1 MRILCAN
8 VGSTSFKYQIIDIET
23 AKSAVGNLAVST
35 TSLVKGGV
43 ERIGNSPS
51 AFTHAVPGKPPREG
65 DIDAPTHTDAIAH
78 AMHLITHPE
87 VGCMADPRQL
97 DGVGFKTILAK
108 GYWRSARIT
117 EDVIAALEASTPL
130 APMHNPAYIA
140 SIRAFQKLLPRTPLV
155 AVFETWFHQTI
166 PDYASEFGV
175 PRFWIEKHDIRR
187 YGFHGASHRY
197 ISERVPQLLGRDTEV
212 EGICKPD
219 SSEGLRIIS
228 CHLGGSSSLC
238 AIKDGKSIDTS
249 MGAST
254 QYGMIQSTRC
264 GELDAFAVL
273 YLIDKEGFST
283 DEIRRQLIEDS
294 GLKGISG
301 TSGDMRDVEAAIK
314 AGNDNARLALDTYV
328 YGVKKYIGAYIA
340 ALGGVDVIAFA
351 GGIGEKSATT
361 RAEICKGLEWCGIHL
376 DAAKNR
382 QHTGEGDISAKDSRA
397 KILVVSTN
405 EEIIVA
411 RETARVLTE
420 L

>member
-8 VGSTSFKYQIIDIET
+8 VGSTSFKYQIIDTTTE
-23 AKSAVGNLAVST
+23 

-51 AFTHAVPGKPPREG
+51 AFIHAVPGKPACAGE
-65 DIDAPTHTDAIAH
+65 IDAPTHTDAIAH
-78 AMHLITHPE
+78 AMSLITDAE
-87 VGCMADPRQL
+87 VGCMADLGQL

-117 EDVIAALEASTPL
+117 EAVIAALDASTPL

-140 SIRAFQKLLPRTPLV
+140 SIRAFQELLPTMPLV
-155 AVFETWFHQTI
+155 AVFETWFHQTL
-166 PDYASEFGV
+166 PDYAAEFGV
-175 PRFWIEKHDIRR
+175 PRFWAEQHDIRR
-187 YGFHGASHRY
+187 YGYHGASHRY
-197 ISERVPQLLGRDTEV
+197 ISERVPEMLA
-212 EGICKPD
+212 
-219 SSEGLRIIS
+219 SSGARANKIIS

-238 AIKDGKSIDTS
+238 AIQDGQSIDTS
-249 MGAST
+249 MGTST

-273 YLIDKEGFST
+273 YLMDKEGFST
-283 DEIRRQLIEDS
+283 DEIRRQLIEES
-294 GLKGISG
+294 GMKGISG
-301 TSGDMRDVEAAIK
+301 TSGDMRDVAA
-314 AGNDNARLALDTYV
+314 AMQVGNDNARLALETYV

-351 GGIGEKSATT
+351 GGIGEKSAMT
-361 RAEICKGLEWCGIHL
+361 RAKICDGLEWCGIRL
-376 DAAKNR
+376 DAEKNR
-382 QHTGEGDISAKDSRA
+382 QVTDEADISARDSRA

-411 RETARVLTE
+411 RETARVLSA
-420 L
+420 

>member
-1 MRILCAN
+1 MHILCAN
-8 VGSTSFKYQIIDIET
+8 VGSTSFKYQILDMKT
-23 AKSAVGNLAVST
+23 T

-51 AFTHAVPGKPPREG
+51 AFTHAVPGKPTREG
-65 DIDAPTHTDAIAH
+65 EIDAPSHIDAIAH
-78 AMHLITHPE
+78 AMQLITDPE
-87 VGCMADPRQL
+87 VGCLKNLNEL

-130 APMHNPAYIA
+130 APMHNPFYIA
-140 SIRAFQKLLPRTPLV
+140 SIRAFQELLPTTPLV

-166 PDYASEFGV
+166 PDYAYDFGV
-175 PRFWIEKHDIRR
+175 PRFWVEKHGIRK

-197 ISERVPQLLGRDTEV
+197 ISERVPQILGREND
-212 EGICKPD
+212 D
-219 SSEGLRIIS
+219 GLRIIS
-228 CHLGGSSSLC
+228 CHLGGSSSIC

-264 GELDAFAVL
+264 GDLDVFAVL
-273 YLIDKEGFST
+273 YLMDKEGPNIPKST
-283 DEIRRQLIEDS
+283 DEIRRQLIEES
-294 GLKGISG
+294 GIKGISG
-301 TSGDMRDVEAAIK
+301 TSGDMRDVEAAIE

-351 GGIGEKSATT
+351 GGIGEKSAKT
-361 RAEICKGLEWCGIHL
+361 RAKICNGLEWCGIYL
-376 DAAKNR
+376 DSEKNEKSS
-382 QHTGEGDISAKDSRA
+382 GETDLSAENSRTE
-397 KILVVSTN
+397 ILVVSTN
-405 EEIIVA
+405 EELIVS
-411 RETARVLTE
+411 RETARVLSE
-420 L
+420 

>member
-8 VGSTSFKYQIIDIET
+8 VGSTSFKYQIIDMTTE
-23 AKSAVGNLAVST
+23 

-51 AFTHAVPGKPPREG
+51 AFTHAVPGKPSRAGE
-65 DIDAPTHTDAIAH
+65 IDAPTHTDAIAH
-78 AMHLITHPE
+78 AMNLITNAE
-87 VGCMADPRQL
+87 VGCLADLGEL
-97 DGVGFKTILAK
+97 DGVGFKTILAQ

-117 EDVIAALEASTPL
+117 DAVIAALDAATPL

-140 SIRAFQKLLPRTPLV
+140 SIRAFQELLPAMPLV
-155 AVFETWFHQTI
+155 AVFETWFHQSL
-166 PDYASEFGV
+166 PDYAAEFGV
-175 PRFWIEKHDIRR
+175 PRFWVEQHDIRR
-187 YGFHGASHRY
+187 YGYHGASHRY
-197 ISERVPQLLGRDTEV
+197 ISERVPEMAMQSG
-212 EGICKPD
+212 GHANK
-219 SSEGLRIIS
+219 IIS

-238 AIKDGKSIDTS
+238 AIKNGKSIDTS
-249 MGAST
+249 MGTST

-273 YLIDKEGFST
+273 YLMDKEGFST
-283 DEIRRQLIEDS
+283 DEIRRQLIEES
-294 GLKGISG
+294 GMKGISG
-301 TSGDMRDVEAAIK
+301 TSGDMRDVAAAMQ
-314 AGNDNARLALDTYV
+314 AGNDNARLALETYV

-361 RAEICKGLEWCGIHL
+361 RAQICDGLEWFGIQL
-376 DAAKNR
+376 DTEKNR
-382 QHTGEGDISAKDSRA
+382 QATSEADISARDSRA

-411 RETARVLTE
+411 RETARVLSA
-420 L
+420 

>member
-8 VGSTSFKYQIIDIET
+8 VGSTSFKYQIIDMET
-23 AKSAVGNLAVST
+23 T
-35 TSLVKGGV
+35 TCLVKGGV

-51 AFTHAVPGKPPREG
+51 AFTHTVPGKPTVEG
-65 DIDAPTHTDAIAH
+65 EIDALTHTAAIAH
-78 AMHLITHPE
+78 AIRLIIDAE
-87 VGCMADPRQL
+87 VGCLANLEQL

-140 SIRAFQKLLPRTPLV
+140 SIRAFQELLPTTPLV

-166 PDYASEFGV
+166 PDYAAEFGV
-175 PRFWIEKHDIRR
+175 PRFWVERHDIRR
-187 YGFHGASHRY
+187 YGYHGASHRY
-197 ISERVPQLLGRDTEV
+197 ISERVPQLLGRESGD
-212 EGICKPD
+212 D
-219 SSEGLRIIS
+219 LRIIS

-238 AIKDGKSIDTS
+238 AIRDGASIDTS
-249 MGAST
+249 MGTST

-273 YLIDKEGFST
+273 YLMDKEGFST

-294 GLKGISG
+294 GVKGISG
-301 TSGDMRDVEAAIK
+301 TSGDMRDVEAAIA
-314 AGNDNARLALDTYV
+314 AGDDKARLALDTYV

-351 GGIGEKSATT
+351 GGIGEKSPIA
-361 RAEICKGLEWCGIHL
+361 RAKICKGLEWCGIHL
-376 DAAKNR
+376 DAVKNE
-382 QHTGEGDISAKDSRA
+382 QLTGESDLSADNSRT

-405 EEIIVA
+405 EELIVS
-411 RETARVLTE
+411 RETARVLS
-420 L
+420 

>member
-8 VGSTSFKYQIIDIET
+8 VGSTSFKYQIIDTTTE
-23 AKSAVGNLAVST
+23 

-51 AFTHAVPGKPPREG
+51 AFTHAVPGKPACAGE
-65 DIDAPTHTDAIAH
+65 IDAPTHTDAIAH
-78 AMHLITHPE
+78 AMSLITDAE
-87 VGCMADPRQL
+87 VGCMADLGQL

-117 EDVIAALEASTPL
+117 EAVIAALDASTPL

-140 SIRAFQKLLPRTPLV
+140 SIRAFQGLLPTMPLV
-155 AVFETWFHQTI
+155 AVFETWFHQTL
-166 PDYASEFGV
+166 PDYAAEFGV
-175 PRFWIEKHDIRR
+175 PRFWAEQHDIRR
-187 YGFHGASHRY
+187 YGYHGASHRY
-197 ISERVPQLLGRDTEV
+197 ISERVLEMLA
-212 EGICKPD
+212 
-219 SSEGLRIIS
+219 SSGARANKIIS

-238 AIKDGKSIDTS
+238 AIKDGQSIDTS
-249 MGAST
+249 MGTST

-273 YLIDKEGFST
+273 YLMDKEGFST
-283 DEIRRQLIEDS
+283 DEIRRQLIEES
-294 GLKGISG
+294 GMKGISG
-301 TSGDMRDVEAAIK
+301 TSGDMRDVVAAMQ
-314 AGNDNARLALDTYV
+314 AGNDNARLALETYV

-351 GGIGEKSATT
+351 GGIGEKSAMT
-361 RAEICKGLEWCGIHL
+361 RAKICDGLEWCGIRL
-376 DAAKNR
+376 DAEKNR
-382 QHTGEGDISAKDSRA
+382 QVTEEADISARDSRA

-411 RETARVLTE
+411 RETARVLSA
-420 L
+420 

>member
-8 VGSTSFKYQIIDIET
+8 VGSTSFKYQIIDMTTE
-23 AKSAVGNLAVST
+23 

-51 AFTHAVPGKPPREG
+51 AFTHAVPGKPSRAGE
-65 DIDAPTHTDAIAH
+65 IDAPTHTDAIAH
-78 AMHLITHPE
+78 AMNLITDAE
-87 VGCMADPRQL
+87 VGCLADLGEL
-97 DGVGFKTILAK
+97 DGVGFKTILAQ

-117 EDVIAALEASTPL
+117 EAVIAALDAATPL

-140 SIRAFQKLLPRTPLV
+140 SIRAFQELLPAMPLV
-155 AVFETWFHQTI
+155 AVFETWFHQSL
-166 PDYASEFGV
+166 PDYAAEFGV
-175 PRFWIEKHDIRR
+175 PRFWVEQHDIRR
-187 YGFHGASHRY
+187 YGYHGASHRY
-197 ISERVPQLLGRDTEV
+197 ISERVPEMAMQSG
-212 EGICKPD
+212 GHANK
-219 SSEGLRIIS
+219 IIS

-249 MGAST
+249 MGTST

-273 YLIDKEGFST
+273 YLMDKEGFST
-283 DEIRRQLIEDS
+283 DEIRRQLIEES
-294 GLKGISG
+294 GMKGISG
-301 TSGDMRDVEAAIK
+301 TSGDMRDVAAAMQ
-314 AGNDNARLALDTYV
+314 AGNDNARLALETYV

-351 GGIGEKSATT
+351 GGIGEKSAAT
-361 RAEICKGLEWCGIHL
+361 RAQICDGLEWFGIQL
-376 DAAKNR
+376 DTEKNR
-382 QHTGEGDISAKDSRA
+382 QATSEADISARDSRA

-411 RETARVLTE
+411 RETARVLST
-420 L
+420 

>member
-23 AKSAVGNLAVST
+23 T

-43 ERIGNSPS
+43 ERIGDSPS
-51 AFTHAVPGKPPREG
+51 AFTHAVPGKPAVEG
-65 DIDAPTHTDAIAH
+65 EIDAPTHTDAIAH
-78 AMHLITHPE
+78 TIRLITDAE
-87 VGCMADPRQL
+87 VGCLANLGQL

-140 SIRAFQKLLPRTPLV
+140 SIRSFQELLPATPLV

-166 PDYASEFGV
+166 PDYAAEFGV
-175 PRFWIEKHDIRR
+175 PRFWVEQHDIRR
-187 YGFHGASHRY
+187 YGYHGASHRY
-197 ISERVPQLLGRDTEV
+197 ISERVPQLLGRESGD
-212 EGICKPD
+212 
-219 SSEGLRIIS
+219 GLRIIS

-238 AIKDGKSIDTS
+238 AIKDGESIDTS

-273 YLIDKEGFST
+273 YMMDKEGFST

-294 GLKGISG
+294 GVKGISG
-301 TSGDMRDVEAAIK
+301 TSGDMRDVEAAIE
-314 AGNDNARLALDTYV
+314 AGDDKARLALDTYV

-351 GGIGEKSATT
+351 GGIGEKGSIA
-361 RAEICKGLEWCGIHL
+361 RAKICEGLEWCGIHL
-376 DAAKNR
+376 DAVKNEEL
-382 QHTGEGDISAKDSRA
+382 TGEAEISADNSRT
-397 KILVVSTN
+397 KILIVSTN
-405 EEIIVA
+405 EELIVS
-411 RETARVLTE
+411 RETARILS
-420 L
+420 

>member
-8 VGSTSFKYQIIDIET
+8 VGSTSFKYQIIDIDT
-23 AKSAVGNLAVST
+23 T

-43 ERIGNSPS
+43 DRIGDSPS
-51 AFTHAVPGKPPREG
+51 AFTHAVPGKPSVEG
-65 DIDAPTHTDAIAH
+65 EIDAPTHTDAIAH
-78 AMHLITHPE
+78 AIRLITDAE
-87 VGCMADPRQL
+87 IGCLANLEQL

-140 SIRAFQKLLPRTPLV
+140 SIRAFQELLPATPLV

-166 PDYASEFGV
+166 PDYAAEFGV
-175 PRFWIEKHDIRR
+175 PRFWVEQHDIRR
-187 YGFHGASHRY
+187 YGYHGASHRY
-197 ISERVPQLLGRDTEV
+197 ISERVPQLLGRE
-212 EGICKPD
+212 
-219 SSEGLRIIS
+219 SAAGLRVIS

-249 MGAST
+249 MGTST

-273 YLIDKEGFST
+273 YMMDKEGFST

-294 GLKGISG
+294 GVKGISG
-301 TSGDMRDVEAAIK
+301 TGGDMRDVEAAIEVGDDK
-314 AGNDNARLALDTYV
+314 ARLALDTYV

-340 ALGGVDVIAFA
+340 VLGGVDVIAFA
-351 GGIGEKSATT
+351 GGIGEKGSIA
-361 RAEICKGLEWCGIHL
+361 RAKICEGLEWCGIHL
-376 DAAKNR
+376 DPVKNE
-382 QHTGEGDISAKDSRA
+382 QATGETEISADNSRT
-397 KILVVSTN
+397 KILIVSTN
-405 EEIIVA
+405 EELIVS
-411 RETARVLTE
+411 RETARVLS
-420 L
+420 

>member
-23 AKSAVGNLAVST
+23 T

-43 ERIGNSPS
+43 DRIGDSPS
-51 AFTHAVPGKPPREG
+51 AFTHAVPGKPSVEG
-65 DIDAPTHTDAIAH
+65 EIDAPTHTDAIAH
-78 AMHLITHPE
+78 AIRLITDAE
-87 VGCMADPRQL
+87 IGCLANLEQL

-140 SIRAFQKLLPRTPLV
+140 SIRAFQELLPATPLV

-166 PDYASEFGV
+166 PDYAAEFGV
-175 PRFWIEKHDIRR
+175 PRFWVEQHDIRR
-187 YGFHGASHRY
+187 YGYHGASHRY
-197 ISERVPQLLGRDTEV
+197 ISERVPQLLGRE
-212 EGICKPD
+212 
-219 SSEGLRIIS
+219 SAEGLRVIS

-249 MGAST
+249 MGTST

-273 YLIDKEGFST
+273 YMMDKEGFST

-294 GLKGISG
+294 GVKGISG
-301 TSGDMRDVEAAIK
+301 TSGDMRDVEAAIEVGDDK
-314 AGNDNARLALDTYV
+314 ARLALDTYV

-340 ALGGVDVIAFA
+340 VLGGVDVIAFA
-351 GGIGEKSATT
+351 GGIGEKGSIA
-361 RAEICKGLEWCGIHL
+361 RAKICEGLEWCGIHL
-376 DAAKNR
+376 DPVKNE
-382 QHTGEGDISAKDSRA
+382 QATGETEISADNSRS
-397 KILVVSTN
+397 KILIVATN
-405 EEIIVA
+405 EELIVS
-411 RETARVLTE
+411 RETARVLS
-420 L
+420 

>member
-8 VGSTSFKYQIIDIET
+8 VGSTSFKYQIIDMET
-23 AKSAVGNLAVST
+23 T

-43 ERIGNSPS
+43 ERIGDSPS
-51 AFTHAVPGKPPREG
+51 AFTHAVPGKPAVEG
-65 DIDAPTHTDAIAH
+65 EIDAPTHTDAIAH
-78 AMHLITHPE
+78 TIRLITDAE
-87 VGCMADPRQL
+87 VGCLANLGQL

-140 SIRAFQKLLPRTPLV
+140 SIRSFQELLPATPLV

-166 PDYASEFGV
+166 PDYAAEFGV
-175 PRFWIEKHDIRR
+175 PRFWVEQHDIRR
-187 YGFHGASHRY
+187 YGYHGASHRY
-197 ISERVPQLLGRDTEV
+197 ISERVPQLLGRES
-212 EGICKPD
+212 G
-219 SSEGLRIIS
+219 EGLRIIS

-238 AIKDGKSIDTS
+238 AIRDGESIDTS

-264 GELDAFAVL
+264 GELDVFAVL
-273 YLIDKEGFST
+273 YLMDKEGFST

-294 GLKGISG
+294 GVKGISG
-301 TSGDMRDVEAAIK
+301 TSGDMRDVEAAIA
-314 AGNDNARLALDTYV
+314 AGEDNARLALDTYV

-351 GGIGEKSATT
+351 GGIGEKSPTT
-361 RAEICKGLEWCGIHL
+361 RTKICAGLEWCGIHL
-376 DAAKNR
+376 DAVKNE
-382 QHTGEGDISAKDSRA
+382 QLAGESDISTDDSRA
-397 KILVVSTN
+397 KILVISTN
-405 EEIIVA
+405 EELIVS
-411 RETARVLTE
+411 RETARMLNCTPD
-420 L
+420 

>member
-23 AKSAVGNLAVST
+23 T

-43 ERIGNSPS
+43 DRIGDSPS
-51 AFTHAVPGKPPREG
+51 AFTHAVPGKPTVEG
-65 DIDAPTHTDAIAH
+65 EIDAPTHTDAIAH
-78 AMHLITHPE
+78 AIRLIIDPE
-87 VGCMADPRQL
+87 VGCLTDLEQL

-140 SIRAFQKLLPRTPLV
+140 SIRAFQELLPATPLV

-166 PDYASEFGV
+166 PDYAAEFGV
-175 PRFWIEKHDIRR
+175 PRFWVEQHDIRR
-187 YGFHGASHRY
+187 YGYHGASHRY
-197 ISERVPQLLGRDTEV
+197 ISERVPQLLKREST
-212 EGICKPD
+212 
-219 SSEGLRIIS
+219 EGLRIIS

-238 AIKDGKSIDTS
+238 AIKDGKSVDTS
-249 MGAST
+249 MGTST

-273 YLIDKEGFST
+273 YMMDKEGFST

-294 GLKGISG
+294 GVKGISG
-301 TSGDMRDVEAAIK
+301 TSGDMRDVEAAIE
-314 AGNDNARLALDTYV
+314 AGDDKARLALDTYC

-351 GGIGEKSATT
+351 GGIGEKGPIA
-361 RAEICKGLEWCGIHL
+361 RAKICDGLEWCGIHL
-376 DAAKNR
+376 DPVKNE
-382 QHTGEGDISAKDSRA
+382 QSTGEAEISADNSRA

-405 EEIIVA
+405 EELIVS
-411 RETARVLTE
+411 RETARVL
-420 L
+420 LAISG